1 MGAII
6 RKIFLFSRKATPKPC
21 RAASKYLFAR
31 ALFKSVRPGISIG
44 VIAGRE
50 QVYRYIRGEWWNNE
64 PVTAARNIHIMWG
77 GIQK

>member
-1 MGAII
+1 MIFN
-6 RKIFLFSRKATPKPC
+6 RKTKSKPC
-21 RAASKYLFAR
+21 ITANKYLFAR
-31 ALFKSVRPGISIG
+31 ALFKNVRPGISIG

-50 QVYRYIRGEWWNNE
+50 QVWRYVRGEWWNNE